1 MTRASHSLGS
11 SLTAPPSIASQ
22 HPLCQSQA
30 EKSPPI
36 TSERKTTIQAPNLG
50 ENNSKSRQS
59 DAKKQPALCMKF
71 RFMPSWS
78 NRPRNHRH
86 YWQVIMNWRKKDSAT
101 TPKKTTLG
109 EALGWR
115 GGGEEQQ
122 QQQQRVEEE
131 EAGGHTM
138 GVARCLCRPAE
149 GRELAGWKGSAVGRL
164 VGALFCS
171 VAACLLALGT
181 AVDSDGELFLCLHC
195 SGASSMELR
204 IFLGRVCSRG
214 MSATVQA

>member
-1 MTRASHSLGS
+1 
-11 SLTAPPSIASQ
+11 
-22 HPLCQSQA
+22 
-30 EKSPPI
+30 
-36 TSERKTTIQAPNLG
+36 
-50 ENNSKSRQS
+50 
-59 DAKKQPALCMKF
+59 
-71 RFMPSWS
+71 
-78 NRPRNHRH
+78 
-86 YWQVIMNWRKKDSAT
+86 MNWRKKDSAT

-149 GRELAGWKGSAVGRL
+149 GRELAEWKGSAVGRL